1 MAPKE
6 KRQRAVALQ
15 YDPSNR
21 SAAPKVLAKGQGG
34 VAERILDLAR
44 IKGIPLYR
52 DPELV
57 EVLGQLDVGTQIEPD
72 LYKAVAQVLIFIY
85 KMNQKKKAAVVGQLK
100 KQNIKI
106 GQSVPTVPAVSP
118 VPPVSPVSPVP
129 PAKPVR

>member
-1 MAPKE
+1 VASKE
-6 KRQRAVALQ
+6 KQQRAVALQ
-15 YDPSNR
+15 YDASNR

-34 VAERILDLAR
+34 VAERILALAR
-44 IKGIPLYR
+44 ANGIPLYR

-100 KQNIKI
+100 KQNIKVAKPM
-106 GQSVPTVPAVSP
+106 VPP
-118 VPPVSPVSPVP
+118 VPPVK
-129 PAKPVR
+129 PAR